1 MTADKPH
8 RSDLEAGAENRQ
20 VPPPERDGAGNPG
33 GDSPTRQSDPLLGEG
48 VARDPRTTPLNDHRP
63 GQGDQQPPRA
73 EGGPEGAA
81 EPGSGAPDGPEAGDR
96 KDGERPK
103 RKQQGALA
111 MIRETTVL
119 IVLAILLAV
128 LFKTF
133 LVQAFYIPSGSMEP
147 TLNISDRVLVEKVS
161 YRMRPVRDGDVI
173 VFVHDLPG
181 QTPEPSNVVVRFF
194 SSLGQAVGVAPPSD
208 RDFIK
213 RVVGTPGDRIT
224 CQQGK
229 LVRNGKVVPEPYL
242 APGTTTENC
251 TPTTVPNGKLYV
263 MGDNRNNSEDSRTF
277 GPVDRSSVVG
287 RAFVRIWPLS
297 HLGWLRPD
305 R

>member
-1 MTADKPH
+1 MTAEKPH
-8 RSDLEAGAENRQ
+8 RSDLEADAENRQ
-20 VPPPERDGAGNPG
+20 VPQPRSDGAGNPG
-33 GDSPTRQSDPLLGEG
+33 GDASTRHVDPLRGEAATG
-48 VARDPRTTPLNDHRP
+48 DAQAPPVSGPQPVP
-63 GQGDQQPPRA
+63 GDQQPPAA
-73 EGGPEGAA
+73 EGGPGGPGGAGG
-81 EPGSGAPDGPEAGDR
+81 PGGGDQ
-96 KDGERPK
+96 DGERPK

-111 MIRETTVL
+111 MIRETTIL

-147 TLNISDRVLVEKVS
+147 TLNVSDRVLVEKVS

-181 QTPEPSNVVVRFF
+181 QQPEPGNLVVRFF
-194 SSLGQAVGVAPPSD
+194 SSLGQAIGVAPPSD

-213 RVVGTPGDRIT
+213 RVVGAPGDRIT
-224 CQQGK
+224 CEQGK
-229 LVRNGKVVPEPYL
+229 LVRNGRVVPEPYL

-251 TPTTVPNGKLYV
+251 TPTTVPKGKLYV

-297 HLGWLRPD
+297 HLGFLRRD
-305 R
+305 Q

>member
-1 MTADKPH
+1 
-8 RSDLEAGAENRQ
+8 
-20 VPPPERDGAGNPG
+20 
-33 GDSPTRQSDPLLGEG
+33 
-48 VARDPRTTPLNDHRP
+48 
-63 GQGDQQPPRA
+63 
-73 EGGPEGAA
+73 
-81 EPGSGAPDGPEAGDR
+81 
-96 KDGERPK
+96 
-103 RKQQGALA
+103 
-111 MIRETTVL
+111 MIRETTIL

-161 YRMRPVRDGDVI
+161 YRMRSVRDGDVI

-181 QTPEPSNVVVRFF
+181 QKPEPGNLIVRFF

-224 CQQGK
+224 CEQGK
-229 LVRNGKVVPEPYL
+229 LMRNGRVVPEPYL

-251 TPTTVPNGKLYV
+251 TPTTVPRGELFV

-277 GPVDRSSVVG
+277 GPVDRSTVVG

-297 HLGWLRPD
+297 HLGWLRRD

>member
-8 RSDLEAGAENRQ
+8 RWDLEADAETRP
-20 VPPPERDGAGNPG
+20 VPEPERDGPG
-33 GDSPTRQSDPLLGEG
+33 GPGADVSTRRIDPLRGVGATSDPQ
-48 VARDPRTTPLNDHRP
+48 T
-63 GQGDQQPPRA
+63 
-73 EGGPEGAA
+73 
-81 EPGSGAPDGPEAGDR
+81 APVSGDR
-96 KDGERPK
+96 QQGRERQTGRDGGDRDGKRPK
-103 RKQQGALA
+103 QKKQTKQQGPLA
-111 MIRETTVL
+111 MVRETTVL
-119 IVLAILLAV
+119 IVLAVLLAV

-161 YRMRPVRDGDVI
+161 YRFRPVLDGDVI

-181 QTPEPSNVVVRFF
+181 QTPEPSNPVVRFF

-224 CQQGK
+224 CEQGK
-229 LVRNGKVVPEPYL
+229 LVRNGQVVPEPYL

-251 TPTTVPNGKLYV
+251 KPTTVPQGKLYV
-263 MGDNRNNSEDSRTF
+263 MGDNRNNSEDSRSF
-277 GPVDRSSVVG
+277 GPVDRSTVVG

-297 HLGWLRPD
+297 HLGWLRRD

>member
-1 MTADKPH
+1 MTADKPR
-8 RSDLEAGAENRQ
+8 RSDLEADAETRQ
-20 VPPPERDGAGNPG
+20 VPGPQGDGARDPG
-33 GDSPTRQSDPLLGEG
+33 AEASTRQIDPLLGEAATG
-48 VARDPRTTPLNDHRP
+48 DAHTTPVSGDRQQGRQP
-63 GQGDQQPPRA
+63 PSGQGGQ
-73 EGGPEGAA
+73 GG
-81 EPGSGAPDGPEAGDR
+81 GDR
-96 KDGERPK
+96 DGERPK
-103 RKQQGALA
+103 RTKQQGPLA
-111 MIRETTVL
+111 MIRETTIL

-147 TLNISDRVLVEKVS
+147 TLNVSDRVLVEKVS
-161 YRMRPVRDGDVI
+161 YRVRPVRDGDVI

-181 QTPEPSNVVVRFF
+181 QEPEPSNLVVRFF

-224 CQQGK
+224 CEQGK
-229 LVRNGKVVPEPYL
+229 LVRNGQVVPEPYL

-251 TPTTVPNGKLYV
+251 TPTTVPQGKLFV

-277 GPVDRSSVVG
+277 GPVDRSTVVG
-287 RAFVRIWPLS
+287 RAFVRIWPLN
-297 HLGWLRPD
+297 HLGWLRRD

>member
-1 MTADKPH
+1 MSPDKPH
-8 RSDLEAGAENRQ
+8 RSDLEADAETRQ
-20 VPPPERDGAGNPG
+20 VGSPEPEHDGAVGNCA
-33 GDSPTRQSDPLLGEG
+33 D
-48 VARDPRTTPLNDHRP
+48 V
-63 GQGDQQPPRA
+63 
-73 EGGPEGAA
+73 
-81 EPGSGAPDGPEAGDR
+81 SGATHPSDGDGD
-96 KDGERPK
+96 KPSQDGGKPQDGDK
-103 RKQQGALA
+103 PQQGALA
-111 MIRETTVL
+111 VVRETAVL
-119 IVLAILLAV
+119 VVLAILLAV

-161 YRMRPVRDGDVI
+161 YRFGEVKDGDVI

-181 QTPEPSNVVVRFF
+181 AEPESSNPVTRFF
-194 SSLGQAVGVAPPSD
+194 TSLGQAVGVAPPSD

-224 CQQGK
+224 CQQGR
-229 LVRNGKVVPEPYL
+229 LYRNGRPVNEPYL

-251 TPTTVPNGKLYV
+251 TPTTVPAGKLFV

-277 GPVDRSSVVG
+277 GPIDRSTLVG

-297 HLGWLRPD
+297 HTGWLRRD
-305 R
+305 Q